1 MGWRIICAIIY
12 SQIPEANIVAEAS
25 PIVILITTGSVEEA
39 QNIARLLLNKR
50 TVACV
55 NIVPKVDSLFW
66 WEGEIDS
73 TQESLLIAKTK
84 APLLTEIIEL
94 VKSIH
99 SYEVPEVIALPVIGG
114 STDYLN
120 WIDSEVEN

>member
-1 MGWRIICAIIY
+1 M
-12 SQIPEANIVAEAS
+12 VAEAS
-25 PIVILITTGSVEEA
+25 PIVIFITTGSVEEA

-66 WEGEIDS
+66 WQGEIDS

-114 STDYLN
+114 SSDYLN
-120 WIDSEVEN
+120 WIDSEVE

>member
-1 MGWRIICAIIY
+1 MADA
-12 SQIPEANIVAEAS
+12 SKIV
-25 PIVILITTGSVEEA
+25 VLITTSSVGEA
-39 QNIARLLLNKR
+39 HNVAKLLLDQR
-50 TVACV
+50 VVACV

-66 WEGEIDS
+66 WEGNLDS

-84 APLLTEIIEL
+84 ASLLTEIIEL

-114 STDYLN
+114 SADYLN
-120 WIDSEVEN
+120 WIDSELVN

>member
-1 MGWRIICAIIY
+1 M
-12 SQIPEANIVAEAS
+12 AEAS
-25 PIVILITTGSVEEA
+25 PIVIFITTGSVEEA

-66 WEGEIDS
+66 WQGEIDS

-114 STDYLN
+114 SADYLN
-120 WIDSEVEN
+120 WIDSEVEY

>member
-1 MGWRIICAIIY
+1 MADA
-12 SQIPEANIVAEAS
+12 SKIV
-25 PIVILITTGSVEEA
+25 VLITTSSVEEA
-39 QNIARLLLNKR
+39 HNVAKLLLDQR

-66 WEGEIDS
+66 WEGNLDS

-84 APLLTEIIEL
+84 ASLLTEIIEL

-114 STDYLN
+114 SADYLN
-120 WIDSEVEN
+120 WIDSELVN